1 MMLMLKPVR
10 VPSALL
16 ALTAGILMLA
26 ATSASAQ
33 LENFVIQGATAER
46 ILEKNAISIDAAK
59 RIAAVCADTARERGT
74 QAAIA
79 IVDQFGLLV
88 YFERMDGIRGQTQVD
103 AAIRK
108 AKTSLILGEPSRAIF
123 NRIQSGQNSDYHWG
137 HWYNAFKTPGGLPI
151 IVDHQLL
158 GAIGVGGSGFD
169 EECAHLALTTAV
181 GPQPPLLESQ

>member
-1 MMLMLKPVR
+1 MMVMLTR
-10 VPSALL
+10 VKL
-16 ALTAGILMLA
+16 AGAQLVVIAGVVMFA
-26 ATSASAQ
+26 APNASAQ

-46 ILEKNAISIDAAK
+46 ILEKNALSIDAAK
-59 RIAAVCADTARERGT
+59 RIAAACSDNARDRGT

-108 AKTSLILGEPSRAIF
+108 AKTSLITAEPSRAIF
-123 NRIQSGQNSDYHWG
+123 NRIQSGQNTDYHWG

-158 GAIGVGGSGFD
+158 GAIGDGGSGFD
-169 EECAHLALTTAV
+169 EECAHEALTAIV
-181 GPQPPLLESQ
+181 GPQPPLLE

>member
-1 MMLMLKPVR
+1 MLEGSINC
-10 VPSALL
+10 SARIGLIAGVLL
-16 ALTAGILMLA
+16 LMT
-26 ATSASAQ
+26 TSASAQ

-46 ILEKNAISIDAAK
+46 ILEKNAISLDAEK
-59 RIAAVCADTARERGT
+59 QIAEVCSASAGGRGS

-88 YFERMDGIRGQTQVD
+88 YFERMNGIRGQTQVD

-108 AKTSLILGEPSRAIF
+108 AKASLITGEPNRAIL
-123 NRIQSGQNSDYHWG
+123 NRIQSGQTTDYHWG
-137 HWYNAFKTPGGLPI
+137 RWYNAFKTPGGLPI

-169 EECAHLALTTAV
+169 EECAHQALTAII
-181 GPQPPLLESQ
+181 GPQPPLLESL